1 MHLNAVNNIR
11 LIQQGKE
18 LIMKNLP
25 FALLVLLVVV
35 NFPSTG
41 QAQEQEIY
49 GFHQH
54 DGFFLRFHGGVGSG
68 KMVEENVLGSDMTLS
83 GLAGVFRFQIGGT
96 VATNLVLF
104 GEMGA
109 FVISDPEME
118 WHTITG
124 TTENVDLSISD
135 IGAGLS
141 YYFMPSNIYL
151 SGTFT
156 LSRDKIE
163 AKENGITGSTEM
175 GFGMYLSVGKE
186 WWVSADWG
194 LGVAGFGYFSQT
206 TDKDVSSNQEYTVKN
221 TVFGVVFSAT
231 YH

>member
-1 MHLNAVNNIR
+1 
-11 LIQQGKE
+11 
-18 LIMKNLP
+18 MKNLP
-25 FALLVLLVVV
+25 SLLLVLLFVV
-35 NFPSTG
+35 NLPSTG
-41 QAQEQEIY
+41 QAQEQEQEIS

-54 DGFFLRFHGGVGSG
+54 DGFFLRFHGGAGSG
-68 KMVEENVLGSDMTLS
+68 KMVEEDLLGSDMTLS

-109 FVISDPEME
+109 FVMSDPEME
-118 WHTITG
+118 WQTLSG
-124 TTENVDLSISD
+124 TAENVDLSISD

-156 LSRDKIE
+156 ISRDRIE
-163 AKENGITGSTEM
+163 LKDLNRSGSTQS
-175 GFGMYLSVGKE
+175 GFGMYFSIGKE

-206 TDKDVSSNQEYTVKN
+206 TDKDASSNQEYTVKN
-221 TVFGVVFSAT
+221 TVFGIVFSAT

>member
-1 MHLNAVNNIR
+1 
-11 LIQQGKE
+11 
-18 LIMKNLP
+18 MKNLP
-25 FALLVLLVVV
+25 LLLLVLLFAV
-35 NFPSTG
+35 NWPSTG
-41 QAQEQEIY
+41 QAQEQEISS
-49 GFHQH
+49 FHQH
-54 DGFFLRFHGGVGSG
+54 DGLFLRFHGGVGSG
-68 KMVEENVLGSDMTLS
+68 KMVEEDFMGSDMTLT

-96 VATNLVLF
+96 VATNLAPF

-109 FVISDPEME
+109 FVISDPSME
-118 WHTITG
+118 WQTRSG
-124 TTENVDLSISD
+124 TMENVDLSISD
-135 IGAGLS
+135 IGAGVT

-151 SGTFT
+151 SGTIV

-163 AKENGITGSTEM
+163 LKDLDRAASTEM